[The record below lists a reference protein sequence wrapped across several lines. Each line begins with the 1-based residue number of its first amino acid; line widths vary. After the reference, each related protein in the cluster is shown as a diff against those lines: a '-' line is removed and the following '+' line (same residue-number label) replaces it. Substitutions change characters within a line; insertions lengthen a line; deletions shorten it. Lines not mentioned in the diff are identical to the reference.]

1 MKNVEGKIPG
11 RRSNMANGYQAVLKA
26 HLDALAAKSIRKGE
40 ESIITGIRPPGGG
53 YGPRCYLAGHGDK
66 PFLLMNSN
74 SYLGLAMHPRVI
86 EAEEKAVRQYGAG
99 PGAVRFISGTFQPHV
114 RLEQRLAAFHGREA
128 AMLFSS
134 AYAAVMGVLP
144 QLTGDETAVISDEL
158 NHNCII
164 NAIRLAR
171 PTVKAI
177 YSHLDMADLEEKI
190 RLNIGRVRRVVLVT
204 DGIFSMRGDHVPLDR
219 IRELAG
225 TYRDNFAEGIITVID
240 DSHGVGVFGETG
252 RGVEEYTKTRA
263 DVLIAT
269 LGKAMGVNGG
279 YVAADGLLIE
289 YLRETAPLYIYSNPV
304 TPAEAEAACAAL
316 DIIDSPDGMLLLE
329 RVRLLTGLL
338 EQGLREAGFEIL
350 AGEHPIVPLMVRDT
364 TRTANMVRHL
374 FAHGILAT
382 GLKFPV
388 VPAGDEEI
396 RLQVSAN
403 HTERD
408 IGYVV
413 DVLRMCRV

>member
-1 MKNVEGKIPG
+1 
-11 RRSNMANGYQAVLKA
+11 MAEDGYQAVLRA
-26 HLDALAAKSIRKGE
+26 HLDALAAKGIRKGGE
-40 ESIITGIRPPGGG
+40 NIITGIRPPADG
-53 YGPRCYLAGHGDK
+53 YGPRCFLAGHGDK

-74 SYLGLAMHPRVI
+74 SYLGLGRHPRVAA
-86 EAEEKAVRQYGAG
+86 AEEKAVRRYGAG

-114 RLEQRLAAFHGREA
+114 RLEQQLARFHAREA

-144 QLTGDETAVISDEL
+144 NLISAETAVLSDEL

-171 PTVKAI
+171 PAVKEI
-177 YSHLDMADLEEKI
+177 YPHLGMTELEVLL
-190 RLNIGRVRRVVLVT
+190 RQNIGRVRRVVLVT
-204 DGIFSMRGDHVPLDR
+204 DGIFSMRGDHAPLDR
-219 IRELAG
+219 MGTLAAQYRE
-225 TYRDNFAEGIITVID
+225 DFAEGIIIVVD

-252 RGVEEYTKTRA
+252 RGVEEYAGTRA

-279 YVAADGLLIE
+279 YVAGSRLLIE

-304 TPAEAEAACAAL
+304 TPAEAEAAREAL
-316 DIIDSPDGMLLLE
+316 DIIDSPEGAALLG
-329 RVRLLTGLL
+329 RLRRLTSLL
-338 EQGLREAGFEIL
+338 EQGLRGAGFEIL
-350 AGEHPIVPLMVRDT
+350 TGEHPIVPLLVRDT
-364 TRTANMVRHL
+364 ARTDGMVRHL
-374 FAHGILAT
+374 FARGVLAT

-388 VPAGDEEI
+388 VPAGDEKI
-396 RLQVSAN
+396 RLQVSVD

-408 IGYVV
+408 IEYLV
-413 DVLRMCRV
+413 DALREF